1 MKDVSGPF
9 VLLLVFLV
17 GRACCIRPSSG
28 YCIENQCF
36 TVFRQPS
43 TFSEARDGC
52 KDQGG
57 HLMTVRSSVS
67 HDILFI
73 LLGNFTE
80 NFWIGLHLLTGC
92 PDSPDALRGFQWIT
106 EDTESDFSNWL
117 PSFDSGCS
125 APRCVSVSQRGDFK
139 WTQEPCSERAAG
151 FLCEHTFSD
160 QCARLALLPG
170 ESATYTTPLGFGGE
184 DLLSL
189 MPGSTAVRMPSET
202 KYVCFAEQ
210 WLQAPWTCEI
220 NEGGCEYKCA
230 VDPNNVPS
238 CYCPGGQGVNP
249 DNGVTCEEQ
258 VTDDPCLALR
268 CAQICYEEEEGRHAC
283 TCDHG
288 FQLAED
294 GRTCVD
300 FNDCRDERQCPG
312 ENFMCVNT
320 VGGFQCACR
329 PGYQPSGEL
338 CADTD
343 ECAQAPCEHE
353 CVNTLGSYECAC
365 YPGYRVNPASPD
377 KCELHCGMAECRAE
391 CDPNDRF
398 QCYCPGGYI
407 SEERGNDVF
416 CLDMDECSFFFC
428 DQECVNTYGS
438 YQCGCSAGY
447 TLVDGYKCVRSDDE
461 DADGGPEGS
470 GMTTDSNLPTIR
482 VVVPQPG
489 PTKRPSGVSPGGLVG
504 IIVCTALVVVLV
516 VFVVYHLLSRRGKAG
531 GAGALKAA
539 EGEAHGLER
548 VASHS

>member
-9 VLLLVFLV
+9 AFLLVFLV
-17 GRACCIRPSSG
+17 GRACCAGPSSG
-28 YCIENQCF
+28 YCIDSQCF

-43 TFSEARDGC
+43 SFRAAQDACADR
-52 KDQGG
+52 GG

-73 LLGNFTE
+73 LLANLTE
-80 NFWIGLHLLTGC
+80 NFWIGLHLLAGC
-92 PDSPDALRGFQWIT
+92 PDSPDALRGFQWVT
-106 EDTESDFSNWL
+106 KDAESDFSNWP

-125 APRCVSVSQRGDFK
+125 APRCVTVSQQSDFK
-139 WTQEPCSERAAG
+139 WTQEPCAQKAAG
-151 FLCEHTFSD
+151 FLCEHAFSN

-202 KYVCFAEQ
+202 KYVCFSEQ

-220 NEGGCEYKCA
+220 SEGGCEYKCA
-230 VDPNNVPS
+230 VDPSNTPS
-238 CYCPGGQGVNP
+238 CYCPPGQSLNP
-249 DNGVTCEEQ
+249 DNLVTCEDQ
-258 VTDDPCLALR
+258 VTDDPCVALR
-268 CAQICYEEEEGRHAC
+268 CAQVCYEEEAGRYAC

-312 ENFMCVNT
+312 DNFI
-320 VGGFQCACR
+320 
-329 PGYQPSGEL
+329 GEL
-338 CADTD
+338 CVDTD

-353 CVNTLGSYECAC
+353 CVNTHGSYECAC
-365 YPGYRVNPASPD
+365 FPGYRVSPESPD
-377 KCELHCGMAECRAE
+377 KCELYCGKPECPAE

-407 SEERGNDVF
+407 SEERGHDVF
-416 CLDMDECSFFFC
+416 CIDMDECSFFFC
-428 DQECVNTYGS
+428 DQGCVNTYGS
-438 YQCGCSAGY
+438 YQCSCNPGY
-447 TLVDGYKCVRSDDE
+447 TLVDGFKCVRSDDE

-470 GMTTDSNLPTIR
+470 GMTTDPIITPTPR

-489 PTKRPSGVSPGGLVG
+489 PTRRPSGVSTGALVG
-504 IIVCTALVVVLV
+504 IIACTALFVVLL
-516 VFVVYHLLSRRGKAG
+516 VFAVYHLPLTDQLTHRSSPSDRLQRTATFYF
-531 GAGALKAA
+531 
-539 EGEAHGLER
+539 
-548 VASHS
+548 